1 MKNKKLI
8 NNIYEN
14 WNNLSTMNIE
24 DEVNIFS
31 FEKVLKHKEA
41 NEKQVYI
48 KEIDLNYKAILIY
61 NKPNEEYVISIK
73 NNKGLIYLFSNK
85 EEGFS
90 ILKDEEEIQKNILF
104 KPYYENTNVV
114 MDTEDKWL
122 INEVYL
128 KEVDLIKFKE
138 KEFALNKVNK
148 EIKDQNEQL
157 DLTFEKEQDV
167 ELKRNY
173 KFNEKIE
180 LLTGICIDNGNHKSY
195 ALSNK
200 LFMNINFNEEHTAF
214 EKVLLLSILK
224 TQNFKEIESDVFTV
238 LDLFFDIEKEQKN
251 LTLMVIGEDKFLK
264 ENELV
269 TEIRKKDKNLLD
281 QIKNNKNKYA
291 NIYIEEKEN
300 EFDIIAFDYNKNE
313 YRVTN
318 DINVINSIFF
328 IEMTEEMLN
337 LLPQGKIFVNQ
348 KSLLDNKLYFSKVK
362 VEDKNLANKYLGF
375 NNEQLKVDSK
385 ELLLKNKTVKILNH
399 INIESENNSV
409 LKKHNVILDNLEDFI
424 NGYLKNPDLY
434 YTENV
439 ENKTQEVQKEFLE
452 MIFILQEY
460 YIKDISNLSRE
471 EDSWSKK
478 RKLKKLKSDINSIT
492 KKFTR

>member
-1 MKNKKLI
+1 
-8 NNIYEN
+8 
-14 WNNLSTMNIE
+14 
-24 DEVNIFS
+24 
-31 FEKVLKHKEA
+31 
-41 NEKQVYI
+41 
-48 KEIDLNYKAILIY
+48 
-61 NKPNEEYVISIK
+61 
-73 NNKGLIYLFSNK
+73 
-85 EEGFS
+85 
-90 ILKDEEEIQKNILF
+90 
-104 KPYYENTNVV
+104 
-114 MDTEDKWL
+114 
-122 INEVYL
+122 
-128 KEVDLIKFKE
+128 
-138 KEFALNKVNK
+138 
-148 EIKDQNEQL
+148 
-157 DLTFEKEQDV
+157 
-167 ELKRNY
+167 
-173 KFNEKIE
+173 
-180 LLTGICIDNGNHKSY
+180 
-195 ALSNK
+195 
-200 LFMNINFNEEHTAF
+200 MNINFNEEHTAF

>member
-8 NNIYEN
+8 NNIYIN
-14 WNNLSTMNIE
+14 WNNLSTINIE

-31 FEKVLKHKEA
+31 FEKVFKHKEA
-41 NEKQVYI
+41 NDKQVYI
-48 KEIDLNYKAILIY
+48 KEIDSNYKVILIY
-61 NKPNEEYVISIK
+61 NKIEKEYLISIK

-104 KPYYENTNVV
+104 KPYYENMNIVV
-114 MDTEDKWL
+114 DIEEKLL

-138 KEFALNKVNK
+138 KELALNKVNK
-148 EIKDQNEQL
+148 EIKNQNKQL
-157 DLTFEKEQDV
+157 DLIFEKEEV

-173 KFNEKIE
+173 KFDEKIE
-180 LLTGICIDNGNHKSY
+180 LLTGICIKNGNHKSHSV
-195 ALSNK
+195 SNK
-200 LFMNINFNEEHTAF
+200 LFMNIDFKKEENAF

-224 TQNFKEIESDVFTV
+224 TQSFKIIETDIFSI

-251 LTLMVIGEDKFLK
+251 ITLIIVGEEKLLK
-264 ENELV
+264 EEKLV
-269 TEIRKKDKNLLD
+269 TEIRKKDQYFLNK
-281 QIKNNKNKYA
+281 IENNKNKYV
-291 NIYIEEKEN
+291 NIYIEEDEN
-300 EFDIIAFDYNKNE
+300 KFDIIAFDYNKNE
-313 YRVTN
+313 YRVTK

-328 IEMTEEMLN
+328 IEMTETILKE
-337 LLPQGKIFVNQ
+337 LPQEKTFINE
-348 KSLLDNKLYFSKVK
+348 KSLLNNKLYFNKVK
-362 VEDKNLANKYLGF
+362 TEDKNLANKYLGF
-375 NNEQLKVDSK
+375 NNKQLKVDSK
-385 ELLLKNKTVKILNH
+385 ELLLKSKTVKILDH

-439 ENKTQEVQKEFLE
+439 ENKTQEIQKEFLE
-452 MIFILQEY
+452 MIFTLQEY
-460 YIKDISNLSRE
+460 YTKDISNLSRE

-478 RKLKKLKSDINSIT
+478 RKLKKLKNDVNSIT